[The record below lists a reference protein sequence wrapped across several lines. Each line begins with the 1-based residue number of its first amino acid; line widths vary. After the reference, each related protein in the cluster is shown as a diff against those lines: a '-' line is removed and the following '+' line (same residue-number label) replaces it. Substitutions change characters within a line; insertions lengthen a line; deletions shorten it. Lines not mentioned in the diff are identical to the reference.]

1 MVIKEA
7 GAAMRDDEI
16 GPWIL
21 GGAMALLSLLGLLL
35 ASAAEDRVFYGT
47 GLTFFGFG
55 VLFVFGL
62 IHRYVGR

>member
-1 MVIKEA
+1 MVTKEA
-7 GAAMRDDEI
+7 GAAMRDDSI

-21 GGAMALLSLLGLLL
+21 GGAMALLSLFGLVL
-35 ASAAEDRVFYGT
+35 ASTAEDRVFYGT
-47 GLTFFGFG
+47 GLTLFGFG